1 MKAINKTFCTL
12 LTLCAVSASAQVSNY
27 TFTKE
32 TGQPWDITNY
42 PNVTITN
49 HVVVDD
55 AVAPYRIAI
64 PFPFKF
70 NGTTYDS
77 VNISENGFLW
87 FGPETEDV
95 MSFITQPI
103 SANHNSNVKGII
115 SAMGSDLHPH
125 INTGLTTTIKSG
137 MIGDAPM
144 RQLMIE
150 WKNTTRI
157 DALNDPAGED
167 TITFHIM
174 LYEFM
179 NRIEVAYRDAK
190 LNPNIITDMEIGL
203 RGATATDFNNRMTDA
218 THNWQN
224 TAKGNSVGSVCE
236 LQTTKKPEFGDL
248 YVWMN
253 LNQNPNPTGVQ
264 ETAGNVVKAYPVPAK
279 ETLFVETLSSQA
291 QEIMVYN
298 AAGQLLKTQ
307 NVDGNITQIAL
318 DGLPAGMYLYTVQ
331 SAGNLHTGRFSILK

>member
-1 MKAINKTFCTL
+1 MKAFNKTFCTL

-42 PNVTITN
+42 PNVNITN

-70 NGTTYDS
+70 NGNTYDS
-77 VNISENGFLW
+77 VNISENGFIW

-103 SANHNSNVKGII
+103 SASHNSNVKGIVA
-115 SAMGSDLHPH
+115 AMGGDLHPH

-137 MIGDAPM
+137 MIGTAPM

-167 TITFHIM
+167 TLTFHIM

-179 NRIEVAYRDAK
+179 NRVEVAYVDAK
-190 LNPNIITDMEIGL
+190 LNPNVTTGKEIGL
-203 RGATATDFNNRMTDA
+203 KGTSDADFNNRKTDA

-224 TAKGNSVGSVCE
+224 SLKGTSVASVCE
-236 LQTTKKPEFGDL
+236 LKATTKPNYGDM

-253 LNQNPNPTGVQ
+253 MNQNPDPNSVEETTGSL
-264 ETAGNVVKAYPVPAK
+264 VKAYPIPAK
-279 ETLFVETLSSQA
+279 ETLFVETVSGQA
-291 QEIMVYN
+291 KNIMVYN

-307 NVDGNITQIAL
+307 NVEGNVTQIAL
-318 DGLPAGMYLYTVQ
+318 DGLPEGVYLYAVQ
-331 SAGNLHTGRFSILK
+331 SEGNLHTGRFNILK